1 MVVIRRGWDPAPILS
16 LAMTFLSLFAS
27 CTLAVNADR
36 VQCRTKAD
44 CVSRGGDFENASCID
59 SVCQADPTWQCLS
72 SPTMLPPQSPP
83 FRVVVSLRDLVTQMP
98 VANTQV
104 KLCRKLDVD
113 CAAPYSTAV
122 SDGSGEATFSV
133 DMVNSAGYL
142 AVQVTGLVP
151 TFYFFNPPVDRD
163 QSVSV
168 SLASPAAYAGLVL
181 QLGRQPL
188 SGHGSIVISSA
199 DCTGAPAAG
208 VTYTTASGDAA
219 TSSFY
224 TVAGLPTLSATATD
238 AQGFG
243 GLINVPA
250 GAATVAASL
259 ASPRTNLGTIS
270 LLVQDGAITY
280 SRVVPLAD

>member
-1 MVVIRRGWDPAPILS
+1 MVVIRRGWDPAPIFS

-27 CTLAVNADR
+27 CSLAVNADR
-36 VQCRTKAD
+36 VQCQTKAD

-59 SVCQADPTWQCLS
+59 SVCQADPTWKCLAA
-72 SPTMLPPQSPP
+72 PAMLPQQSPP
-83 FRVVVSLRDLVTQMP
+83 FRIAVTLRDLVTQMP
-98 VANTQV
+98 FANGQV

-113 CAAPYSTAV
+113 CTAPVSTAV
-122 SDGSGEATFSV
+122 GDGNGEATFSV
-133 DMVNSAGYL
+133 DMVDFAGYL
-142 AVQVTGLVP
+142 TVQASGIVP
-151 TFYFFNPPVDRD
+151 TLYFFNPPVDRD
-163 QSVSV
+163 QAVSV
-168 SLASPAAYAGLVL
+168 SLASPAAYAGLLL

-208 VTYTTASGDAA
+208 VTYTTASGDGA

-224 TVAGLPTLSATATD
+224 TVGGLPTVSATATD
-238 AQGFG
+238 AQGYG

-250 GAATVAASL
+250 GAATVATSL
-259 ASPRTNLGTIS
+259 TSPRTNLGTIS